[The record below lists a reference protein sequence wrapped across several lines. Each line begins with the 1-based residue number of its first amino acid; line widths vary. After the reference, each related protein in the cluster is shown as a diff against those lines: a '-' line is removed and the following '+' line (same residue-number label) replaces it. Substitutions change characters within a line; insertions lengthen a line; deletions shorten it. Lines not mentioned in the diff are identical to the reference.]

1 MASGSDGTETDTD
14 SPYEHLKQFY
24 TLANQDPDGK
34 NLTFLCKICPPAQQ
48 KQVRTSTT
56 SFSNLKRHIELKH
69 PSSVNAYMHALEGHK
84 GGKGKKTPCQP
95 QTQMT
100 LPAAFK
106 RSVVVSQEQ
115 VDKLTIDYIVEDLQ
129 PLSKVE
135 KPSFIRLVTA
145 AAAAADETVEEASV
159 QAIDSLDDGDGDD
172 DDDDGLEPAPLS
184 ALEDPCLPPH
194 RRCMA
199 HTLNLVA
206 ADTKN
211 VTDRQYNT
219 LARPVFSKA
228 CALWNRV
235 KRSSKASDLVE
246 EKLKIGFV
254 TPNNTRWNSM
264 FLSMQRLSHI
274 ATLTPQASDL
284 IAPGD
289 PAPEYDRLLLHNV
302 CDEFGLRRFSPQ
314 EIDFIHNF
322 VSVMHPL
329 AAALNILQG
338 EKNTFLGYLVPTIV
352 QLKNDLR
359 GLLDESSKP
368 TATEGLA
375 ACRPLIQTM
384 IQAICKRLDDR
395 LEEKENILAAVLLPM
410 FKLDWV
416 SDDIQRLQYRV
427 MLKQEVQSI
436 SVVESEQAQTSATE
450 RKSSASSFFKF
461 SRSPVTVTKS
471 EVDMYLDAPT
481 ADNFN
486 EYTVLPKLKKLFVKY
501 NTAIPSSAPVERLFS
516 TGGQI
521 FRPRRNRL
529 GDANFEK
536 QLVLNANKKL
546 FGLT

>member
-1 MASGSDGTETDTD
+1 METDTD

-24 TLANQDPDGK
+24 TLE
-34 NLTFLCKICPPAQQ
+34 
-48 KQVRTSTT
+48 STT

-69 PSSVNAYMHALEGHK
+69 PSSVNAYMHALE
-84 GGKGKKTPCQP
+84 
-95 QTQMT
+95 
-100 LPAAFK
+100 
-106 RSVVVSQEQ
+106 
-115 VDKLTIDYIVEDLQ
+115 DLQ
-129 PLSKVE
+129 PLSKLE
-135 KPSFIRLVTA
+135 KPSFIRLVTGLQPTRHVPSRKQVQGLLNREFNEVINKLKTDCWSDVNKGFMSITVHWLDKDDPSLRKSAALACRRVRGSHTYDVLEKVLTEVNKEFKIQNKIVCTVTDNASNFVKAFNCFGEGVAITA

-172 DDDDGLEPAPLS
+172 DDDGLEPAPLS

-194 RRCMA
+194 RRCMTL
-199 HTLNLVA
+199 TLNRVA

-228 CALWNRV
+228 
-235 KRSSKASDLVE
+235 S
-246 EKLKIGFV
+246 
-254 TPNNTRWNSM
+254 
-264 FLSMQRLSHI
+264 
-274 ATLTPQASDL
+274 TLTPQASDL
-284 IAPGD
+284 IAPGH
-289 PAPEYDRLLLHNV
+289 PAPEYDKLLL
-302 CDEFGLRRFSPQ
+302 
-314 EIDFIHNF
+314 
-322 VSVMHPL
+322 
-329 AAALNILQG
+329 
-338 EKNTFLGYLVPTIV
+338 
-352 QLKNDLR
+352 
-359 GLLDESSKP
+359 SKP

-375 ACRPLIQTM
+375 VCRPLIQTM
-384 IQAICKRLDDR
+384 IQAKMICKRLDDR

-436 SVVESEQAQTSATE
+436 SVVESGQAQSSATE

-461 SRSPVTVTKS
+461 SQSPATVTKS

-486 EYTVLPKLKKLFVKY
+486 EYTGLPKLKKLFVKY

-529 GDANFEK
+529 GDTNFEK